1 MKGSAPVMNKIPIIV
16 ICGATASGKTSLS
29 IDLAKKYDTKIVSCD
44 SMQIYK
50 DMDIGTAKPSIEEMD
65 NIEHFMID
73 IIDASVNFSVADF
86 VGIAHDK
93 IKSIYEEK
101 KVPVLVGGTGL
112 YINSLVN
119 DVDFLE
125 EKEDKQIRRELEE
138 IEKQKGID
146 YLVEMLKEF
155 DPVSAEKIH
164 KNNKR
169 RIIRAIEFYKLMN
182 IPISVHNEETK
193 KKISRYNPCMM
204 AIKWDMQKLYERI
217 EKRVDIMIQKG
228 LLDEV
233 SLLLDKGVKK
243 DTTAMRGIGYKEI
256 IKHLEGEISLDEAID
271 EIKKNTRHYAKRQ
284 MTWFRKDERINWID
298 YDCDIFSEAVKII
311 NNWGGV

>member
-50 DMDIGTAKPSIEEMD
+50 DMDIGTAKPSVEEMD

-73 IIDASVNFSVADF
+73 IIDSSVNFSVADF

-125 EKEDKQIRRELEE
+125 EKEDKKIRRELEE

-233 SLLLDKGVKK
+233 SLLLDKGIKK

-298 YDCDIFSEAVKII
+298 YDCDVFSEAVKII

>member
-50 DMDIGTAKPSIEEMD
+50 NMDIGTAKPSIEEMD

-193 KKISRYNPCMM
+193 KKVSRYNPCMM

-233 SLLLDKGVKK
+233 SLLLDKGIKK

-298 YDCDIFSEAVKII
+298 YDCDVFSEAVKII